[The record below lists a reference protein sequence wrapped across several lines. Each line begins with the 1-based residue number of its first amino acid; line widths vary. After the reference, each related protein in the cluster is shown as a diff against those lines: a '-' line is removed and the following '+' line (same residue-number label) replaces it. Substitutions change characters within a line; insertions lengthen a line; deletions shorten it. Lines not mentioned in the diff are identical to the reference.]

1 MNIYDKTAQDMRD
14 RELASSS
21 SEAYVAAMAEHN
33 WFRWSGTRR
42 SGNYEVAAQLERH
55 LHDGLQVYANGS
67 WHPVVGLSYH
77 STIPAA
83 TYTVCGVH
91 VYANR

>member
-1 MNIYDKTAQDMRD
+1 MSKYDSAVQDMRS

-21 SEAYVAAMAEHN
+21 NEEYVVAGAEHN

-42 SGNYEVAAQLERH
+42 SGNYEVAAQVERH
-55 LHDGLQVYANGS
+55 LHNGLQVYANGS
-67 WHPVVGLSYH
+67 WHPVVGLSHH